1 MTIPSDPPQEDDPRD
16 DTTPHAG
23 GSLPGRPAPEAG
35 SNGDAGAVDET
46 VAGAST
52 RDAETDSGS
61 ARHHVNPARME
72 VRVRRIALIG
82 LILVPV
88 IYFVVQSLR

>member
-1 MTIPSDPPQEDDPRD
+1 MNIPSDPPQEDDPRD
-16 DTTPHAG
+16 DTTPPAG
-23 GSLPGRPAPEAG
+23 GSLPDRPVSEAG
-35 SNGDAGAVDET
+35 SNGDTGAADET
-46 VAGAST
+46 MAGAST
-52 RDAETDSGS
+52 DRAETDSGS

-88 IYFVVQSLR
+88 VYFVVQSLR